1 MRWYSLLPFYSSL
14 KKEKNMEENI
24 KTRRT
29 GNIDSDLLEIL
40 IIEYRDNNL
49 SLRKIQEKYN
59 VNRHK
64 VAKILEEK
72 GIKTTKGNHYRYN
85 LHDFDYFEIID
96 SHAKAYFLGLLM
108 ADGYITDNSK
118 RYGEDKFGISL
129 QIDDLPIIKSLKKHL
144 KATNDI
150 KTYTEYKGYSK
161 DGGSTYARL
170 ILNSQK
176 TVDDL
181 IDKGVVKQKTLIKRF
196 PSASKVPEEF
206 VYSYLRGYMDGNGSI
221 VLRKT
226 KTQGLKGELSFTT
239 SEYFAK
245 SLERFGE
252 CSIYKDKR
260 ANAWYVS
267 FYNKSSMKILNKMY
281 EHSTE
286 DTRIKRKYNKYL
298 KIKNDE

>member
-1 MRWYSLLPFYSSL
+1 
-14 KKEKNMEENI
+14 MEENI
-24 KTRRT
+24 KTRRI

-85 LHDFDYFEIID
+85 FHDFDYFETID
-96 SHAKAYFLGLLM
+96 SHARAYFLGLLM
-108 ADGYITDNSK
+108 ADGYISDNSK
-118 RYGEDKFGISL
+118 RHGEDKFGISL
-129 QIDDLPIIKSLKKHL
+129 QIDDLPIIESLKKHL

-161 DGGSTYARL
+161 DKGSTYVRL

-245 SLERFGE
+245 SLGRFGK
-252 CSIYKDKR
+252 CRIYKDKR
-260 ANAWYVS
+260 ANAWCVC
-267 FYNKSSMKILNKMY
+267 FYNKSSMEILNKMY

-298 KIKNDE
+298 KIKDDE

>member
-1 MRWYSLLPFYSSL
+1 
-14 KKEKNMEENI
+14 MEENT
-24 KTRRT
+24 KTRNI

-40 IIEYRDNNL
+40 IIEYRDNNM

-59 VNRHK
+59 VSRHK
-64 VAKILEEK
+64 VAKILEER

-85 LHDFDYFEIID
+85 FHDFDYFETIN
-96 SHAKAYFLGLLM
+96 SHTKAYFLGLLM

-129 QIDDLPIIKSLKKHL
+129 QIEDLSIIESFKKHL

-150 KTYTEYKGYSK
+150 KIYTEYTGYNKDKGF
-161 DGGSTYARL
+161 TYARL
-170 ILNSQK
+170 MLNSQK

-181 IDKGVVKQKTLIKRF
+181 IDKGVVKQKTLVKKF
-196 PSASKVPEEF
+196 PSSNKVPEKF
-206 VYSYLRGYMDGNGSI
+206 IYSYLRGYMDGNGSI
-221 VLRKT
+221 ILRKT
-226 KTQGLKGELSFTT
+226 KTKGFKGELSFTT

-245 SLERFGE
+245 GLERFGE
-252 CSIYKDKR
+252 CHVYKDKR
-260 ANAWYVS
+260 ANAWCVC
-267 FYNKSSMKILNKMY
+267 FYNKSSMEILNKMY
-281 EHSTE
+281 EHSAE